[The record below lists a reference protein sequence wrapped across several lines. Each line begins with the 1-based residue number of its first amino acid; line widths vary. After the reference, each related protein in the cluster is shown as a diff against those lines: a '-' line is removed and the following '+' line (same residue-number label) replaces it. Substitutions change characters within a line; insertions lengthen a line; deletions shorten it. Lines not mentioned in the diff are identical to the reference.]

1 MFKKILLIEN
11 EEEIINIYK
20 LGLKRA
26 GFIVEVIKNG
36 IWGLRSEKIKQF
48 DIIIMDMTIPAVDG
62 HSSIKIL
69 KINKTT
75 KHIPLIVFFNSAQ
88 EDDIKRAISL
98 GADAYLIK
106 IHTTPAKLVK
116 KINKMLNSRKE

>member
-36 IWGLRSEKIKQF
+36 IWGLRPEKIKQF

>member
-1 MFKKILLIEN
+1 
-11 EEEIINIYK
+11 
-20 LGLKRA
+20 
-26 GFIVEVIKNG
+26 
-36 IWGLRSEKIKQF
+36 
-48 DIIIMDMTIPAVDG
+48 MDMTIPAVDG

>member
-1 MFKKILLIEN
+1 
-11 EEEIINIYK
+11 
-20 LGLKRA
+20 
-26 GFIVEVIKNG
+26 
-36 IWGLRSEKIKQF
+36 
-48 DIIIMDMTIPAVDG
+48 AVDG